1 MRSRWCAFWE
11 HRLQA
16 LVQGTKH
23 CSSGDGSVH
32 IGLERGL
39 AVIKN
44 QHQHKVT
51 KTQMG
56 RLEEALRR
64 ARVAR
69 SSLQAELRQAMI
81 AGLEAQIDEL
91 RQELEEYDSLKRQRV
106 ISVKSFEELPQVLI
120 KARIARGW
128 TQGQLA
134 RKLKLKE
141 QQIQRY
147 ESVDYRT
154 VSLGRLLDIVEAL
167 DIELER
173 CETRLVNPGV

>member
-1 MRSRWCAFWE
+1 MIRNLHQYRVTKAQMTRLE
-11 HRLQA
+11 KALKRARDAETRLQPA
-16 LVQGTKH
+16 L
-23 CSSGDGSVH
+23 
-32 IGLERGL
+32 
-39 AVIKN
+39 
-44 QHQHKVT
+44 HK
-51 KTQMG
+51 
-56 RLEEALRR
+56 
-64 ARVAR
+64 
-69 SSLQAELRQAMI
+69 AMI
-81 AGLEAQIDEL
+81 TGMEAQIAEL
-91 RQELEEYDSLKRQRV
+91 RQELEEYDSLKNRDV
-106 ISVKSFEELPQVLI
+106 ISVGSFEELPEVLI

-173 CETRLVNPGV
+173 CETRLANPGV